1 MIEIDDKNR
10 MLLLEAI
17 EELMYKVSLQ
27 LESFRGKPLSKER
40 KALTIK
46 QNNLEKI
53 QHEIHLSA
61 VSEKDKRQS

>member
-1 MIEIDDKNR
+1 MIEIDDKHK

-27 LESFRGKPLSKER
+27 LASFKGKPLSKER
-40 KALTIK
+40 KALTTK

-53 QHEIHLSA
+53 QHKIHLSS
-61 VSEKDKRQS
+61 VDKKR